1 MVEHKAPLRRRTRGL
16 SDVSLGLLGS
26 SNGLVG
32 ERPLRLHCIDNWIL
46 RFKRNGIEGLFD
58 KPQAGNHRK
67 LTIKQKEELKQLITT
82 NTPEQFSFE
91 GKFWN
96 PVLVSR
102 LIKQQ
107 YTISYHPEP
116 SRRLLHAFGFTFHK
130 PEKVNKRQKTGDK
143 LRFEEK
149 LKKDSET
156 GVEEVIRWYW

>member
-1 MVEHKAPLRRRTRGL
+1 MMKKLPGEQ
-16 SDVSLGLLGS
+16 
-26 SNGLVG
+26 VG
-32 ERPLRLHCIDNWIL
+32 KLEGA
-46 RFKRNGIEGLFD
+46 FKRNGIEGLFD

-96 PVLVSR
+96 TVLVSR

-107 YTISYHPEP
+107 YTISYHTEP
-116 SRRLLHAFGFTFHK
+116 TRRLLHAFGFTFHK
-130 PEKVNKRQKTGDK
+130 PEQVNKRQKTGDK